1 MPPTPAII
9 CSGLIF
15 AWPDGTPLFTDLS
28 LVIGRGR
35 TGLVGLNGSGKSTL
49 LRLIAGELTAAHGS
63 VRVAGELGYVPQ
75 TVTLAGTRV
84 DEALG
89 IAPTRA
95 ALAAIEAGDASEKNF
110 ARIGSDWDV
119 EERARATLDSL
130 GLEQVPL
137 DRRISEL
144 SGGESVLLSLAAQ
157 FLRRPEVLLL
167 DEPTNNLDLG
177 ARHRLYDAAGC
188 WTGAMVIV
196 SHDRELLDRVDQ
208 IAELRAGAVR
218 LYGGNLTDYEEAL
231 AAEQEA
237 AERMVRVAEA
247 DMRRQRRELVE
258 TQTKLDRRVRYGQKM
273 QDTSRMP
280 KIVANERKRQAQVSA
295 GKFHGTQLDR
305 LDKASKRLAEAEEA
319 LRDDAE
325 IRVDLPATA
334 VPAGR
339 TVLTLSALEIRYGA
353 RADLIVRG
361 PERIALTGRNGA
373 GKTTLLR
380 TITGEIPAS
389 SGEVKV
395 SVPVRYLPQRL
406 DILDPAQREHAP
418 PGRHLR
424 GGQVDADFVVV
435 AHRLLGGR
443 QPLPGLAQALLVPR
457 TELARGHLGLPL
469 EVARH
474 DLGYPAG
481 LLLLLPITQPPVQLD
496 PGLDQLPLLPPHAG
510 LRSPHLALGGLLLHR
525 DRPLVVAEVAAV
537 PADLAG
543 PQLAD
548 LVHQLE
554 QFPVVA
560 DDDHRAPP
568 GPDGLVQPLP
578 CGEIEVVGRLVEQ
591 QHARPP
597 QELGRQ
603 ADQHALPA
611 GQLADPPVQRN
622 LLEPEPVQRGPGLLL
637 DVPVL
642 ADPREVLLAG
652 VPGLDRRH
660 GRPDA
665 RDAERLLDPGVRR
678 AERQVLRQI
687 TEFARDGD
695 RTARRRKLAGD
706 QPQQR
711 GLARPVD
718 ADKPGPPRADDQRK
732 AGEYVGPVRP
742 RETQTGTRDDG
753 RRRRHARLLAVR
765 SPGLARRSVTQRPA
779 PVGRE

>member
-1 MPPTPAII
+1 MPASASAII
-9 CSGLIF
+9 CSGLTF
-15 AWPDGTPLFTDLS
+15 AWRDGTPVFTDLS
-28 LVIGRGR
+28 LAIGPGR
-35 TGLVGLNGSGKSTL
+35 TGLIGLNGSGKSTL

-119 EERARATLDSL
+119 EERARATLESL

-334 VPAGR
+334 VPTGR

-380 TITGEIPAS
+380 TVTGDIGPV
-389 SGEVKV
+389 SGAVELA
-395 SVPVRYLPQRL
+395 VPVAYLPQRL
-406 DILDPAQREHAP
+406 DILHPELTVTQNVAEAAPMATNNQLRAQLARFLFR
-418 PGRHLR
+418 GRRADHRAGTLS
-424 GGQVDADFVVV
+424 GGELFRA
-435 AHRLLGGR
+435 ALATLL
-443 QPLPGLAQALLVPR
+443 LAQ
-457 TELARGHLGLPL
+457 
-469 EVARH
+469 
-474 DLGYPAG
+474 PAPQ
-481 LLLLLPITQPPVQLD
+481 LLLLDEPTNSLDMASMRQLS
-496 PGLDQLPLLPPHAG
+496 GA
-510 LRSPHLALGGLLLHR
+510 LRSYQGALIVASHDTPFLR
-525 DRPLVVAEVAAV
+525 DLGITRWLRLDGELTDIDPL
-537 PADLAG
+537 
-543 PQLAD
+543 
-548 LVHQLE
+548 
-554 QFPVVA
+554 
-560 DDDHRAPP
+560 
-568 GPDGLVQPLP
+568 
-578 CGEIEVVGRLVEQ
+578 
-591 QHARPP
+591 
-597 QELGRQ
+597 
-603 ADQHALPA
+603 
-611 GQLADPPVQRN
+611 
-622 LLEPEPVQRGPGLLL
+622 
-637 DVPVL
+637 
-642 ADPREVLLAG
+642 
-652 VPGLDRRH
+652 
-660 GRPDA
+660 
-665 RDAERLLDPGVRR
+665 
-678 AERQVLRQI
+678 
-687 TEFARDGD
+687 
-695 RTARRRKLAGD
+695 
-706 QPQQR
+706 
-711 GLARPVD
+711 
-718 ADKPGPPRADDQRK
+718 
-732 AGEYVGPVRP
+732 
-742 RETQTGTRDDG
+742 
-753 RRRRHARLLAVR
+753 
-765 SPGLARRSVTQRPA
+765 
-779 PVGRE
+779 